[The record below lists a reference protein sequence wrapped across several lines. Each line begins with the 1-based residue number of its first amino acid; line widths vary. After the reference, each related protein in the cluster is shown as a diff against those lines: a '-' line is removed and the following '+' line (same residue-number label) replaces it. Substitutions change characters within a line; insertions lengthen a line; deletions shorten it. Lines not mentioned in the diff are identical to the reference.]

1 MRFISANRPLTLSI
15 HFLYNAYMLGLIT
28 KKQKEVLDFI
38 SEYTSS
44 HEYAPSLEEIASYF
58 DLASVS
64 TAHHHVEA
72 LEGLGYLKKID
83 NHPRALEVVQREAV
97 AEPVTQNISL
107 KFNSDRIT
115 KTDIPV
121 NQIVHGDVMDFL
133 KKMPDASVDLI
144 VADPPYN
151 LSQGGNWS
159 WSGAKGLQGFGGKW
173 SKVMENWDNMPLQDY
188 FSFTL
193 AWLTEAK
200 RVLKPSGSI
209 WIFGTYHNTG
219 IINVAFQILEIEIIN
234 EIVWYK
240 RNAFPNL
247 SGRRFTASHETLL
260 WGHVGGKKRKYYFDY
275 PGSKAWFD
283 SSDQIKKQD
292 KQMRTVWDIPN
303 NKERREL
310 QFGKHPTQ
318 KPLSICKR
326 IVSLSSKENDLVV
339 SPFAGVGSECLA
351 AAELNRRYI
360 GIELDEAYV
369 DIAKK
374 RLDNAQKVGKLF

>member
-1 MRFISANRPLTLSI
+1 
-15 HFLYNAYMLGLIT
+15 MLGLIT

-38 SEYTSS
+38 FEYTTS
-44 HEYAPSLEEIASYF
+44 HEYAPSLEEIASHF

-83 NHPRALEVVQREAV
+83 NHPRALEVVQREVHIESV
-97 AEPVTQNISL
+97 ARGNIL
-107 KFNSDRIT
+107 KFNSEKIS
-115 KTDIPV
+115 KIEIPI
-121 NQIVHGDVMDFL
+121 NQIVHGDVLEFL

-151 LSQGGNWS
+151 LSQGGHWS

-173 SKVMENWDNMPLQDY
+173 NKVMENWDNMPLQDY
-188 FSFTL
+188 FSFTV
-193 AWLTEAK
+193 AWLTEVK

-219 IINVAFQILEIEIIN
+219 IINTAFQILGIEIIN

-260 WGHVGGKKRKYYFDY
+260 WGHAGGKKRKYYFDY
-275 PGSKAWFD
+275 PGSKSWFD
-283 SSDQIKKQD
+283 SSDKIKQRD

-339 SPFAGVGSECLA
+339 SPFAGAGSECLA

-374 RLDNAQKVGKLF
+374 RLDNIQRAAKLF